1 MFSSFNFEVCGYGYG
16 FGFEFGKIFQGI
28 ALGALYFLWIVHLIL
43 GALQFFFVVVHSKR
57 MV

>member
-1 MFSSFNFEVCGYGYG
+1 MMFSSFNFEVCGYGYG

-43 GALQFFFVVVHSKR
+43 GALQFFFCGRSF
-57 MV
+57 